1 MSLQKATIIPLI
13 FILSHFFSTLSFA
26 QSGEGEI
33 DRNDLNDLATSSVVP
48 KKTNTETIG
57 NPYIFDR
64 YIQGTITLAN
74 GSKTDVLYMNF
85 NVHEN
90 RLEYQ
95 DNDQI
100 MAIDF
105 GRVTSFEFYDMDK
118 IRLFKKGY
126 SSKGLEPNEFVEVY
140 GSGKASLLIKHE
152 VSLQENMPSYGTATE
167 TEEYID
173 DEVYYI
179 HNDGETSKLRRLKER
194 FVLRELDN
202 TKPVEKYIDQ
212 LNLDLSNVDHVAQF
226 INFYNKENS

>member
-1 MSLQKATIIPLI
+1 MSLRKITIIPLV
-13 FILSHFFSTLSFA
+13 FILSLFFSNVSFA
-26 QSGEGEI
+26 QGEGEI
-33 DRNDLNDLATSSVVP
+33 DRNSLNDLASSSVVP

-57 NPYIFDR
+57 NPYIFER
-64 YIQGTITLAN
+64 YIQGSITLAN

-95 DNDQI
+95 DGNQI

-118 IRLFKKGY
+118 IRVFKKGY
-126 SSKGLEPNEFVEVY
+126 SAKGLEPDEFVESY
-140 GSGKASLLIKHE
+140 GTGKASFLIKHE

-173 DEVYYI
+173 DEVFYI
-179 HNDGETSKLRRLKER
+179 QHDGETSKLKRLRER
-194 FVLRELDN
+194 FVLRELDSN
-202 TKPVEKYIDQ
+202 KSLKNYINQ
-212 LNLDLSNVDHVAQF
+212 QNLDLSNVDHVVQL
-226 INFYNKENS
+226 INYYNRENS